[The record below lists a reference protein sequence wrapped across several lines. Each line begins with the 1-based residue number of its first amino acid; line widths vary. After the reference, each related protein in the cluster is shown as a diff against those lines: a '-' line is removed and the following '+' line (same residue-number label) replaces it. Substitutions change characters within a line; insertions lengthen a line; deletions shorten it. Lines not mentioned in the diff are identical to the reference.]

1 MDCFTNYVF
10 VSDKEVD
17 CKKFIEQLEI
27 WMINNSTNKKDVSFK
42 NLLSNAKLN
51 YELYNYNGE
60 IAYISNAVFRHK
72 NKFICTVD
80 TETMWMPLNN
90 IWNDILDKYFP
101 NITYYY
107 FTDNMQDDIY
117 ESNDINHFF
126 FDYDYRVNICL
137 DEEYNYNF
145 PSNYIFNEIIEE
157 EMPKFYSKKELKE
170 NILKYFNI
178 SITNNDYEMSSLIDI
193 VLKDFEKYKRNMKY
207 DNITIQKVNFV

>member
-10 VSDKEVD
+10 ISDKKID
-17 CKKFIEQLEI
+17 CERFIKQLKT
-27 WMINNSTNKKDVSFK
+27 WMINNNNKKNISFK
-42 NLLSNAKLN
+42 NLLSKANLN
-51 YELYNYNGE
+51 YKLYDYTGE
-60 IAYISNAVFRHK
+60 ISYISNTVFEYK
-72 NKFICTVD
+72 NKFICTID
-80 TETMWMPLNN
+80 TETMWTPSNN

-126 FDYDYRVNICL
+126 FDYDYRVNICI
-137 DEEYNYNF
+137 DEEYSYNF
-145 PSNYIFNEIIEE
+145 PPDYIFNEIIEE

-170 NILKYFNI
+170 DILKYFNI
-178 SITNNDYEMSSLIDI
+178 SITNNNYKMSSLIDI
-193 VLKDFEKYKRNMKY
+193 VVKDFEKYKQNIEY

>member
-10 VSDKEVD
+10 ISDKKID
-17 CKKFIEQLEI
+17 CERFIKQLKTWI
-27 WMINNSTNKKDVSFK
+27 INNNNKKDISFK
-42 NLLSNAKLN
+42 NLLSKANLN
-51 YELYNYNGE
+51 YKLYDYTGE
-60 IAYISNAVFRHK
+60 ISYISNTVFEYK
-72 NKFICTVD
+72 NKFICTID
-80 TETMWMPLNN
+80 TETMWTPSNN

-126 FDYDYRVNICL
+126 FDYDYRVNICI
-137 DEEYNYNF
+137 DEEYSYNF
-145 PSNYIFNEIIEE
+145 PPDYIFNEIIEE

-170 NILKYFNI
+170 DILKYFNI
-178 SITNNDYEMSSLIDI
+178 SITNNNYKMSSLIDI
-193 VLKDFEKYKRNMKY
+193 VVKDFEKYKQNIEY

>member
-10 VSDKEVD
+10 ISDKKID
-17 CKKFIEQLEI
+17 CERFIKQLKT
-27 WMINNSTNKKDVSFK
+27 WMINNNNKKDISFK
-42 NLLSNAKLN
+42 NLLSKANLN
-51 YELYNYNGE
+51 YKLYNYTGE
-60 IAYISNAVFRHK
+60 ISYISNTVFEYK
-72 NKFICTVD
+72 NKFICTID
-80 TETMWMPLNN
+80 TETMWTPSNN

-126 FDYDYRVNICL
+126 FDYDYRVNICI
-137 DEEYNYNF
+137 DEEYSYNF
-145 PSNYIFNEIIEE
+145 PPDYIFNEIIEE

-170 NILKYFNI
+170 DILKYFNI
-178 SITNNDYEMSSLIDI
+178 SITNNNYKMSSLIDI
-193 VLKDFEKYKRNMKY
+193 VVKDFEKYKQNIEY

>member
-10 VSDKEVD
+10 ISDKKID
-17 CKKFIEQLEI
+17 CERFIKQLKT
-27 WMINNSTNKKDVSFK
+27 WMINNNNKKDISFK
-42 NLLSNAKLN
+42 NLLSKANLN
-51 YELYNYNGE
+51 YKLYDYTGE
-60 IAYISNAVFRHK
+60 ISYISNTVFEYK
-72 NKFICTVD
+72 NKFICTID
-80 TETMWMPLNN
+80 TETMWTPSNN

-126 FDYDYRVNICL
+126 FDYDYRVNICI
-137 DEEYNYNF
+137 DEEYSYNF
-145 PSNYIFNEIIEE
+145 PPNYIFNEIIEE

-170 NILKYFNI
+170 DILKYFNI
-178 SITNNDYEMSSLIDI
+178 SITNNNYKMSSLIDI
-193 VLKDFEKYKRNMKY
+193 VVKDFEKYKQNIEY

>member
-10 VSDKEVD
+10 ISDKKID
-17 CKKFIEQLEI
+17 CERFIKQLKT
-27 WMINNSTNKKDVSFK
+27 WMINNNNKKDISFK
-42 NLLSNAKLN
+42 NLLSKANLN
-51 YELYNYNGE
+51 YKLYDYTGE
-60 IAYISNAVFRHK
+60 ISYISNTVFEYK
-72 NKFICTVD
+72 NKFICTID
-80 TETMWMPLNN
+80 TETMWTPSNN

-126 FDYDYRVNICL
+126 FDYDYRVNICI
-137 DEEYNYNF
+137 DEECSYNF
-145 PSNYIFNEIIEE
+145 PPDYIFNEIIEE

-170 NILKYFNI
+170 DILKYFNI
-178 SITNNDYEMSSLIDI
+178 SITNNNYKMSSLIDI
-193 VLKDFEKYKRNMKY
+193 VVKDFEKYKQNIEY

>member
-10 VSDKEVD
+10 ISDKKID
-17 CKKFIEQLEI
+17 CERFIKQLKT
-27 WMINNSTNKKDVSFK
+27 WMINNNNKKDISFK
-42 NLLSNAKLN
+42 NLLSKANLN
-51 YELYNYNGE
+51 YKLYDYTGE
-60 IAYISNAVFRHK
+60 ISYISNTVFEYK
-72 NKFICTVD
+72 NKFICTID
-80 TETMWMPLNN
+80 TETMWTPSNN

-126 FDYDYRVNICL
+126 FDYDYRVNICI
-137 DEEYNYNF
+137 DEEYSYNF
-145 PSNYIFNEIIEE
+145 PPDYIFNEIIEE

-170 NILKYFNI
+170 DILKYFNI
-178 SITNNDYEMSSLIDI
+178 SITNNNYKMSSLIDI
-193 VLKDFEKYKRNMKY
+193 VVKDFEKYKQNIEY

>member
-10 VSDKEVD
+10 ISDKKID
-17 CKKFIEQLEI
+17 CERFIKQLKT
-27 WMINNSTNKKDVSFK
+27 WMINNNNKKDISFK
-42 NLLSNAKLN
+42 NLLSKTNLN
-51 YELYNYNGE
+51 YKLYDYTGE
-60 IAYISNAVFRHK
+60 ISYISNTVFEYK
-72 NKFICTVD
+72 NKFICTID
-80 TETMWMPLNN
+80 TETMWTPSNN

-126 FDYDYRVNICL
+126 FDYDYRVNICI
-137 DEEYNYNF
+137 DEEYSYNF
-145 PSNYIFNEIIEE
+145 PPDYIFNEIIEE

-170 NILKYFNI
+170 DILKYFNI
-178 SITNNDYEMSSLIDI
+178 SITNNNYKMSSLIDI
-193 VLKDFEKYKRNMKY
+193 VVKDFEKYKQNIEY

>member
-10 VSDKEVD
+10 ISDKKID
-17 CKKFIEQLEI
+17 CERFIKQLKTWI
-27 WMINNSTNKKDVSFK
+27 INNNNKKDISFK
-42 NLLSNAKLN
+42 NLLSKANLN
-51 YELYNYNGE
+51 YKLYDYTGE
-60 IAYISNAVFRHK
+60 ISYISNTVFEYK
-72 NKFICTVD
+72 NKFICTID
-80 TETMWMPLNN
+80 TETMWIPSNN

-126 FDYDYRVNICL
+126 FDYDYRVNICI
-137 DEEYNYNF
+137 DEEYSYNF
-145 PSNYIFNEIIEE
+145 PPDYIFNEIIEE

-170 NILKYFNI
+170 DILKYFNI
-178 SITNNDYEMSSLIDI
+178 SITNNNYKMSSLIDI
-193 VLKDFEKYKRNMKY
+193 VVKDFEKYKQNIEY

>member
-10 VSDKEVD
+10 ISDKKID
-17 CKKFIEQLEI
+17 CERFIKQLKT
-27 WMINNSTNKKDVSFK
+27 WMINNNNKKDISFK
-42 NLLSNAKLN
+42 NLLSKANLN
-51 YELYNYNGE
+51 YKLYDYTGE
-60 IAYISNAVFRHK
+60 ISYISNTVFEYK
-72 NKFICTVD
+72 NKFICTID
-80 TETMWMPLNN
+80 TETMWTPSNN

-126 FDYDYRVNICL
+126 FDYDYRVNICI
-137 DEEYNYNF
+137 DEEYSYNF
-145 PSNYIFNEIIEE
+145 PSDYIFNEIIKE

-170 NILKYFNI
+170 DILKYFNI
-178 SITNNDYEMSSLIDI
+178 SITNNNYKMSSLIDI
-193 VLKDFEKYKRNMKY
+193 VVKDFEKYKQNIEY

>member
-10 VSDKEVD
+10 ISDKKID
-17 CKKFIEQLEI
+17 CERFIKQLKT
-27 WMINNSTNKKDVSFK
+27 WMINNNNKKDISFK
-42 NLLSNAKLN
+42 NLLSKANLN
-51 YELYNYNGE
+51 YKLYDYTGE
-60 IAYISNAVFRHK
+60 ISYISNTVFEYK
-72 NKFICTVD
+72 NKFICTID
-80 TETMWMPLNN
+80 TETMWTPSNN

-126 FDYDYRVNICL
+126 FDYDYRVNICI
-137 DEEYNYNF
+137 DEEHSYNF
-145 PSNYIFNEIIEE
+145 PPDYIFNEIIEE

-170 NILKYFNI
+170 DILKYFNI
-178 SITNNDYEMSSLIDI
+178 SITNNNYKMSSLIDI
-193 VLKDFEKYKRNMKY
+193 VVKDFEKYKQNIEY

>member
-10 VSDKEVD
+10 ISDKKID
-17 CKKFIEQLEI
+17 CERFIKQLKT
-27 WMINNSTNKKDVSFK
+27 WMINNNNKKDISFK
-42 NLLSNAKLN
+42 NLLSKANLN
-51 YELYNYNGE
+51 YKLYDYTGE
-60 IAYISNAVFRHK
+60 ISYISNTVFEYK
-72 NKFICTVD
+72 NKFICTID
-80 TETMWMPLNN
+80 TETMWTPSNN

-126 FDYDYRVNICL
+126 FDYDYRVNICI
-137 DEEYNYNF
+137 DEEYSYNF
-145 PSNYIFNEIIEE
+145 PPDYIFNEIIEE

-170 NILKYFNI
+170 DILKYFNT
-178 SITNNDYEMSSLIDI
+178 SITNNNYKMSSLIDI
-193 VLKDFEKYKRNMKY
+193 VVKDFEKYKQNIEY